1 MDPKN
6 LPPQGN
12 PTRPGNPLS
21 GPPPAGPAHPGPS
34 QSGPPRPGRPVGPP
48 PGAPASRSAAA
59 APRHDAPPARPAP
72 PSSRP
77 EPDSPDEAT
86 RLVAADNTVLV
97 DKRPP
102 PHHDESPGPEGRSAP
117 APATQ
122 AYSETDPTPQDE
134 PEDNVGS
141 QTRGVPR
148 LNRTAVWALICSGLG
163 ITFLLGLFLGY
174 RARAQIRR
182 TREIGKPYADVAIW
196 LGWFYLSVI
205 VFGLLVYVW
214 ILFIA

>member
-1 MDPKN
+1 
-6 LPPQGN
+6 
-12 PTRPGNPLS
+12 
-21 GPPPAGPAHPGPS
+21 
-34 QSGPPRPGRPVGPP
+34 PRPGRPVGPP

-86 RLVAADNTVLV
+86 RLDAADNTVLV
-97 DKRPP
+97 DKRP

-174 RARAQIRR
+174 RARTQIRR